1 MYQLPQF
8 KNLVDMA
15 QQQAQIRAEAPLA
28 SFIKDNGKQDDSATY
43 SALDQQARTIGSN
56 LVNQGLSGRNLLLLF
71 APGID
76 YIRTFFG
83 CLYAGCVPVPAYPPV
98 GARDLSRLQKVAQD
112 CSAGAILSNQALAPV
127 IESWIT
133 TLGYGESMPCIAVDD
148 LLQKTPDPGFEPHQA
163 EPNEIAFLQYTSG
176 STGHP
181 KGVEVT
187 HGNLLAN
194 FEQILH
200 GFFAGNEK
208 LNSLQ
213 DLRVV
218 IWLPPFHDM
227 GLIGGVLTPIF
238 AGAHVSLM
246 SPLTFLKRPLL
257 WLKTLSEQK
266 AHVSGGPN
274 FGYQYCVRKISEEQ
288 AETLDL
294 SHWHVAFNGAE
305 PIQTS
310 ALNAFSDRFKASG
323 FDAKAFVPCYGLAEA
338 SLFVAGSPSGRG
350 AKVLCAQL
358 DELEKGRFVEEQNLG
373 ALALNPLKTTQLVS
387 SGVIAT
393 NAEVK
398 IVNPR
403 SHKTC
408 ADGEVGEIWINSP
421 SVARGYWG
429 KPQFSASVFSATIEG
444 DPNETRYLR
453 SGDLGFIDN
462 NELYVTGRI
471 KEVIILAG
479 RNHYPQDIEQTL
491 QEANPTFRTGGGAAF
506 SVTQDGKEELVILQ
520 EVGRA
525 GGDQVDYRMLAA
537 EAVKAITIRHGITPA
552 ALVLLSGSAIP
563 KTSSGKIQRA
573 DAKRIYLEG
582 NLVPVY
588 TWQPGSFTEKAPA
601 PKRDTNEVLDWHGE
615 LYTELQQW
623 VAEKLDV
630 ESHHIDL
637 DVTFSEL
644 GVDSVEAVELIDR
657 LQDRIGRVIPAIEL
671 LRYPTVKALITH
683 FAEELEQRAFQE
695 EESTAAEVETD

>member
-1 MYQLPQF
+1 MYDLPQF

-15 QQQAQIRAEAPLA
+15 QQQAHLRNQSSFAT
-28 SFIKDNGKQDDSATY
+28 FIKDNGQQDDGATY
-43 SALDQQARTIGSN
+43 ASLDQHARLIAAQ
-56 LVNQGLSGRNLLLLF
+56 LVEQGLQGRNLMLLF
-71 APGID
+71 TPGID
-76 YIRTFFG
+76 YIRAFFG

-112 CSAGAILSNQALAPV
+112 CSAGAILTNQALAPV

-133 TLGYGESMPCIAVDD
+133 SLGYGESMPCIAIDELLLGAVDGGF
-148 LLQKTPDPGFEPHQA
+148 TPYQA
-163 EPNEIAFLQYTSG
+163 EPDEIAFLQYTSG

-194 FEQILH
+194 FQQIIR
-200 GFFAGNEK
+200 GFVHGNERLSAEK
-208 LNSLQ
+208 N
-213 DLRVV
+213 LRLV

-227 GLIGGVLTPIF
+227 GLIGGVLSPIF

-266 AHVSGGPN
+266 AHISGGPN

-294 SHWHVAFNGAE
+294 SHWQVAFNGAE

-310 ALNAFSDRFKASG
+310 ALDAFAERFKVSG
-323 FDAKAFVPCYGLAEA
+323 FDAKAYQPCYGLAEA

-350 AKVLCAQL
+350 AKVLSAQL
-358 DELEKGRFVEEQNLG
+358 DELERGRFV
-373 ALALNPLKTTQLVS
+373 AAPSPVHPKSTQLVS
-387 SGVIAT
+387 SGVIAEG
-393 NAEVK
+393 AEVK

-403 SHKTC
+403 SGQVC

-421 SVARGYWG
+421 SVARGYWN
-429 KPQFSASVFSATIEG
+429 KPQFSGSVFQAKIAG
-444 DPNETRYLR
+444 DPSGKGYLR
-453 SGDLGFIDN
+453 SGDLGFMRD

-479 RNHYPQDIEQTL
+479 RNHYPQDIERTL
-491 QEANPTFRTGGGAAF
+491 QDANPTFREGGGAAF
-506 SVTQDGKEELVILQ
+506 AVTLDGKEELVILQ

-525 GGDQVDYRMLAA
+525 AGDQADYRMLAA
-537 EAVKAITIRHGITPA
+537 EGARAISSRHGITPA

-573 DAKRIYLEG
+573 DAKRLYLEG

-588 TWQPGSFTEKAPA
+588 LWQPGSTAVAKSA
-601 PKRDTNEVLDWHGE
+601 PKRVNAEIQDWHGE
-615 LYTELQQW
+615 LYAELQQW
-623 VAEKLDV
+623 VADKLDV
-630 ESHHIDL
+630 EPHHIDL

-644 GVDSVEAVELIDR
+644 GVDSVEAVELVDR

-671 LRYPTVKALITH
+671 LRYPTVKALISH
-683 FAEELEQRAFQE
+683 FAEELEQKAFQDAQQE
-695 EESTAAEVETD
+695 EVCSEVEAD

>member
-1 MYQLPQF
+1 MYSFPQF
-8 KNLVDMA
+8 QNLVDMA
-15 QQQAQIRAEAPLA
+15 VQQAHNRNDAPLA
-28 SFIKDNGKQDDSATY
+28 SFIKDDGQQDDAATY
-43 SALDQQARTIGSN
+43 FTLDQHARAIGSS
-56 LVNQGLSGRNLLLLF
+56 LVDQGLSGRNLLLLF

-76 YIRTFFG
+76 YIRAFFG
-83 CLYAGCVPVPAYPPV
+83 CLYAGCVPVPAYPPM
-98 GARDLSRLQKVAQD
+98 GARDLSRLQKVALD
-112 CSAGAILSNQALAPV
+112 CNAGAILTNQALAPV

-133 TLGYGESMPCIAVDD
+133 TLGYGDSMPCVAIDG
-148 LLQKTPDPGFEPHQA
+148 LLDKPIDAGFVPYQAQPD
-163 EPNEIAFLQYTSG
+163 EIAFLQYTSG
-176 STGHP
+176 STGNP

-200 GFFAGNEK
+200 GFFRGNER
-208 LNSLQ
+208 LDAMQ

-274 FGYQYCVRKISEEQ
+274 FGYQYCVRKVTEEQ

-294 SHWHVAFNGAE
+294 SNWFVAFNGAE

-310 ALNAFSDRFKASG
+310 ALDNFADRFKVSG
-323 FDAKAFVPCYGLAEA
+323 FDPKAFLPCYGLAEA

-350 AKVLCAQL
+350 AKVLKAQL
-358 DELEKGRFVEEQNLG
+358 DELEKGRYVEAPADLRT
-373 ALALNPLKTTQLVS
+373 KTSHLVS
-387 SGVIAT
+387 SGVIAEG
-393 NAEVK
+393 ADVK

-403 SHKTC
+403 TCMAC

-429 KPQFSASVFSATIEG
+429 KPQFSHSVFKSTIAG
-444 DPNETRYLR
+444 DNSETGYLR
-453 SGDLGFIDN
+453 SGDLGFKLDD
-462 NELYVTGRI
+462 ELYVTGRI
-471 KEVIILAG
+471 KEVIIVAG
-479 RNHYPQDIEQTL
+479 RNHYPQDIERTL
-491 QEANPTFRTGGGAAF
+491 QEVNPTFRVGGGAAF
-506 SVTQDGKEELVILQ
+506 AVTVDGKEELVVLQ

-525 GGDQVDYRMLAA
+525 AGEQADFRMLAA
-537 EAVKAITIRHGITPA
+537 EGAKAISSRHGITPT

-573 DAKRIYLEG
+573 DAKRMYLEG
-582 NLVPVY
+582 NLVPVHV
-588 TWQPGSFTEKAPA
+588 WQPGSGMATKPERAPQA
-601 PKRDTNEVLDWHGE
+601 NSEVLDWHSE
-615 LYTELQQW
+615 LYADLQVW
-623 VAEKLDV
+623 VADKLDV
-630 ESHHIDL
+630 EPHHIDL

-644 GVDSVEAVELIDR
+644 GVDSVEAVELVDR

-683 FAEELEQRAFQE
+683 FAEELEQKALRE
-695 EESTAAEVETD
+695 EACIEDTVA